1 MSGDAAREPE
11 GVDVTRRVVLIFAIL
26 FGLAVCGWADRP
38 SKLKGR
44 HLPYAKRVES
54 AWGSASSG
62 TASVESYDCSHEQS
76 GFIAVNPCT
85 GNDITEEATV
95 ACRGTLSVRPDG
107 VVVDADYNTKVSSI
121 WTDTGTGE
129 VFELTGSG
137 LVVFTNANSNDA
149 ITVQFKGR
157 ARGRRQDIAV
167 DWHGLIAFDGQTGEV
182 TEVGVPG
189 PSFSDGL
196 TCVNRGKH

>member
-1 MSGDAAREPE
+1 M
-11 GVDVTRRVVLIFAIL
+11 TRRMALIFAIL
-26 FGLAVCGWADRP
+26 FGLAVARPADCT
-38 SKLKGR
+38 SKPKDR
-44 HLPYAKRVES
+44 RLPYAKRVES

-62 TASVESYDCSHEQS
+62 NASVKSYDCSHEQS

-107 VVVDADYNTKVSSI
+107 VVVDAHYNTKVSSI

-137 LVVFTNANSNDA
+137 LVIFTNANSNDA

-157 ARGRRQDIAV
+157 ARGRRQNIAV
-167 DWHGLIAFDGQTGEV
+167 DWHGLIAFDGATGEV

-196 TCVNRGKH
+196 TCVDGRKH